1 MHVGH
6 MACHVSTCMA
16 HGEGYKYCVGV
27 VCRSREQQV
36 GKGREKKK
44 GKKGKIEWKR
54 KGERM
59 KEKRKQVFR

>member
-6 MACHVSTCMA
+6 MAYHVSTCMA

-36 GKGREKKK
+36 GKGREKKRERK
-44 GKKGKIEWKR
+44 ERYNGK
-54 KGERM
+54 ER
-59 KEKRKQVFR
+59 ERE